1 MRTRLRAHLTYANA
15 MASVAVFIALS
26 AGAYAATGGA
36 LVASSGVIK
45 GCVPKH
51 GGSLRV
57 LPAGKKCPK
66 GQVTLPF
73 NQRGSAGAAGINGI
87 NGTNGTT
94 GISGTNGT
102 NGTNGL
108 TGYQVVSAVSTTA
121 ANNYKQLVA
130 TCPAGDTAIAGG
142 GYYAAST
149 APAPID
155 TASSYPTLNGGAVS
169 AGAKPDGWLFAANTQ
184 GLTNLAGWDIT
195 TYAICAHIT

>member
-1 MRTRLRAHLTYANA
+1 

-36 LVASSGVIK
+36 FVSSSGVIN

-51 GGSLRV
+51 GGSLHV
-57 LPAGKKCPK
+57 LVTGKKCPK

-87 NGTNGTT
+87 NGTNGTNGT
-94 GISGTNGT
+94 IGTPGISGTNGT

-121 ANNYKQLVA
+121 PNDYKELIA
-130 TCPAGDTAIAGG
+130 TCPAGDTAISGG
-142 GYYAAST
+142 GFYAASS

-155 TASSYPTLNGGAVS
+155 TASSYPTLNGGAVT
-169 AGAKPDGWLFAANTQ
+169 AGAKPNGWLFAANTQ
-184 GLTNLAGWDIT
+184 GLTQVAGWDIT